1 MFKHHSEIDAD
12 RIKTFSNRYQEILGI
27 RALFKI
33 SAADLDK
40 RYVKLIKNLDKQSIN
55 TIDKILERVF
65 IYRGVNLPE
74 NITQEDIPLI
84 QFNKEEQKVICRL
97 LSEFE
102 PSVKF
107 DSEGFYQYKNYK
119 LPINHFEVNVFW
131 HQCSVPLFKNQ
142 SKIQKGNII
151 DVGAYVGDSAIVMS
165 RYTANKVYAFELVHS
180 NYELML
186 QTLKLNPEQNNII
199 PLNAALGK
207 ENTVSNI
214 CEAESSSSFAFN
226 LSSKHEKVN
235 VLSLDAFVEQNHL
248 DVGLIK
254 VDIEGFE
261 QSFLQGA
268 ERTIKSQR
276 PSLILS
282 IYHNADDFF
291 NIKPILEEWNLGY
304 HFHISKPI
312 DGQILYE
319 TVLLAETD
327 R

>member
-1 MFKHHSEIDAD
+1 M
-12 RIKTFSNRYQEILGI
+12 
-27 RALFKI
+27 
-33 SAADLDK
+33 
-40 RYVKLIKNLDKQSIN
+40 
-55 TIDKILERVF
+55 LE
-65 IYRGVNLPE
+65 
-74 NITQEDIPLI
+74 
-84 QFNKEEQKVICRL
+84 
-97 LSEFE
+97 
-102 PSVKF
+102 
-107 DSEGFYQYKNYK
+107 
-119 LPINHFEVNVFW
+119 
-131 HQCSVPLFKNQ
+131 
-142 SKIQKGNII
+142 
-151 DVGAYVGDSAIVMS
+151 AYVGDSAIVMS
-165 RYTANKVYAFELVHS
+165 RYTANKVYAFEPVHS

>member
-84 QFNKEEQKVICRL
+84 QFNKEEQKV
-97 LSEFE
+97 
-102 PSVKF
+102 
-107 DSEGFYQYKNYK
+107 
-119 LPINHFEVNVFW
+119 EVNVFW

-165 RYTANKVYAFELVHS
+165 RYTANKVYAFEPVHS

>member
-165 RYTANKVYAFELVHS
+165 RYTAK
-180 NYELML
+180 
-186 QTLKLNPEQNNII
+186 
-199 PLNAALGK
+199 
-207 ENTVSNI
+207 
-214 CEAESSSSFAFN
+214 
-226 LSSKHEKVN
+226 
-235 VLSLDAFVEQNHL
+235 
-248 DVGLIK
+248 
-254 VDIEGFE
+254 
-261 QSFLQGA
+261 
-268 ERTIKSQR
+268 
-276 PSLILS
+276 
-282 IYHNADDFF
+282 
-291 NIKPILEEWNLGY
+291 
-304 HFHISKPI
+304 
-312 DGQILYE
+312 
-319 TVLLAETD
+319 
-327 R
+327 